1 MKTEFT
7 DISSTQKKIAIEIP
21 SEVVDTKIDRV
32 TSDFGRSARIP
43 GFRPGKVPAKII
55 QQRFREKILHEV
67 THDLIPMAVEEA
79 LRERDLEPVD
89 TPDIRDVV
97 INKGSAL
104 TFTATFE
111 TVPPIDPGD
120 YETFTLRRPPISV
133 EEDAIDKTLNQLR
146 ERSARFDPV
155 SGRLAEQGDSIVLD
169 LTREVVS
176 GPKSTAVPPEQLKPD
191 TRKGVTIEIGAVENP
206 PGFDDEICGLDVD
219 DVKEFTLSYPVD
231 HATSELAGTMVRYD
245 VKVKAIKRRI
255 VPELDDEFA
264 KDIGDFENLDALR
277 TRVSE
282 DLKNE
287 AEQDAD
293 RQVRAE
299 LVKQLAERVTV
310 DLPEALV
317 SREVDRRVEEF
328 VRRLLEQ
335 HVDPKKANINWEEFR
350 EQQRKPAQEAVCSA
364 LVIDEIARRESL
376 SPSEQDIES
385 ELARYAQ
392 RAGRPAATV
401 RAKLEQEGGM
411 ARVETGLRREK
422 AMNLLLSRAKIVT
435 V

>member
-7 DISSTQKKIAIEIP
+7 DISDTQKKIAIEIP

-32 TSDFGRSARIP
+32 ISDFGRSAKIP

-55 QQRFREKILHEV
+55 QQRFREQILHEV
-67 THDLIPMAVEEA
+67 THDLIPKAVEEA
-79 LRERDLEPVD
+79 LRERDFDPVD
-89 TPDIRDVV
+89 TPDIHDVV

-120 YETFTLRRPPISV
+120 YETFTLRRPPISA
-133 EEDAIDKTLNQLR
+133 EEDAIDKALNQLR

-176 GPKSTAVPPEQLKPD
+176 GPKSTEVPPGQLKPD
-191 TRKGVTIEIGAVENP
+191 THKGVTIEIGAVANP
-206 PGFDDEICGLDVD
+206 PGFDDEMIGLDVD

-231 HATSELAGTMVRYD
+231 HATSELAGTTVRYD

-282 DLKNE
+282 DLKKE

-299 LVKQLAERVTV
+299 LVKQLAERVTF

-335 HVDPKKANINWEEFR
+335 QVDPKKANINWEEFR

-376 SPSEQDIES
+376 SPSEQDLES
-385 ELARYAQ
+385 ELARYAE
-392 RAGRPAATV
+392 RAGRPAAAV
-401 RAKLEQEGGM
+401 RAKLEQDGGI